1 VNLAARSLVVSV
13 AVAALLPLRASR
25 AEDFQKT
32 LLYGV
37 GLRVGGGY
45 TIRDQLPDSVGL
57 MVLDVRPYIVGQV
70 APALKFQ
77 GNLDLNNFD
86 NGRIHVLDAVA
97 RFEPHDLFNVW
108 FGRFLPPSDRANLS
122 GPYFQNAWNY
132 PTIVNAY
139 PSIYAGRLD
148 GAALWGEIG
157 KGKLKYQGGVFTL
170 DESPPI
176 GQAIYAGRA
185 VVNLL
190 DPESGYYNSS
200 TYYGAKDVLAIGGA
214 VQYKKTV
221 FRLIEQK
228 FIAFNVDGLFEKRLG
243 RSGDTVSLEG
253 AYYNFDQGSST
264 GAGPPPLPPAPAP
277 AVKQGSSFFALVS
290 YLIGSKLG
298 PGRVQPMGR
307 WQRFMPN
314 GGGGSTN
321 AIDAGLNYIVD
332 GHATRAALVMQHI
345 ESPGTNALTT
355 VQFGIQIQE

>member
-37 GLRVGGGY
+37 GLRVGGGS
-45 TIRDQLPDSVGL
+45 TIRDQAPDSVGL

-77 GNLDLNNFD
+77 GNLDLNNAD

-139 PSIYAGRLD
+139 PSIFAGRLD

-170 DESPPI
+170 DDNSPI
-176 GQAIYAGRA
+176 GQAIYAGRG

-221 FRLIEQK
+221 LGVVEQK
-228 FIAFNVDGLFEKRLG
+228 FVAFNLDGLFETRL
-243 RSGDTVSLEG
+243 RRGDTITLEG
-253 AYYNFDQGSST
+253 AYYNFDQGS
-264 GAGPPPLPPAPAP
+264 GAGGPPPAPAP

-332 GHATRAALVMQHI
+332 GHATRAALVMQHV
-345 ESPGTNALTT
+345 ESPGTIALTT

>member
-1 VNLAARSLVVSV
+1 MNLAARSLIVSV
-13 AVAALLPLRASR
+13 AVAAILPLRASR
-25 AEDFQKT
+25 AEDFTKT

-77 GNLDLNNFD
+77 GNLDLNNAD

-139 PSIYAGRLD
+139 PSIFAGRTD
-148 GAALWGEIG
+148 GAAVWGEIG
-157 KGKLKYQGGVFTL
+157 KGKVKYQGGIFTL
-170 DESPPI
+170 DDNSPI
-176 GQAIYAGRA
+176 GQAIYAGRG

-190 DPESGYYNSS
+190 DPEPGYYNSS

-221 FRLIEQK
+221 FSLIEQK

-243 RSGDTVSLEG
+243 RSGGTVSLEG

-264 GAGPPPLPPAPAP
+264 GAGPAPLPPAPSP
-277 AVKQGSSFFALVS
+277 AVKQGSSFFGLVS
-290 YLIGSKLG
+290 YLIGQKLG
-298 PGRVQPMGR
+298 PGRVQPMAR
-307 WQRFMPN
+307 WQRFMPS
-314 GGGGSTN
+314 GGGRSTN

-332 GHATRAALVMQHI
+332 GHATRAALVMQHV
-345 ESPGTNALTT
+345 ESPGFNALTT
-355 VQFGIQIQE
+355 VQLGIQIQE